1 MSNLNAHDLTLSIDG
16 RTLCDSL
23 NFTLGEGEVWAV
35 LGPNGSGKSTLLRTL
50 AHLQEPTQGEV
61 HLDGEQVANIKR
73 EEIARKVGVLFQ
85 EIQDPFPVT
94 LFDQVLGGRYPH
106 LSRWSQESELDYS
119 LTNDAIVA
127 MGLENLSD
135 HLTHHLSGGER
146 QRTAFATLLAQ
157 QPEIY
162 LLDEPLNHLDLPYQ
176 MRLLEKIVA
185 LAQQQRAVLMV
196 LHDPNVALRWS
207 THTLLLH
214 GDEGNGRWLSGPS
227 EEIITA
233 ENLSELYRHPLNEV
247 NTPQGRF
254 YIPQ

>member
-1 MSNLNAHDLTLSIDG
+1 MSNLSAHNLTLSIDD
-16 RTLCDSL
+16 RTLCESL
-23 NFTLGEGEVWAV
+23 DLTLGQGEIWAV

-50 AHLQEPTQGEV
+50 AHLQEPAQGEI
-61 HLDGEQVANIKR
+61 HLDGERVTTIKR

-85 EIQDPFPVT
+85 EIQDPFPIT
-94 LFDQVLGGRYPH
+94 LFEQVLGGRYPH

-127 MGLENLSD
+127 MGLENLSG

-176 MRLLEKIVA
+176 MRLLEKIVE
-185 LAQQQRAVLMV
+185 LSQQQRAVLMV

-214 GDEGNGRWLSGPS
+214 GDGRWLSGPS
-227 EEIITA
+227 EEIISA
-233 ENLSELYRHPLNEV
+233 ENLTELYSHPLNEV

>member
-1 MSNLNAHDLTLSIDG
+1 MSSLAAHNLTLTIEE
-16 RTLCDSL
+16 RKLCDSL
-23 NFTLGEGEVWAV
+23 DLSLAQGEIWSV

-50 AHLQEPTQGEV
+50 AHLQPPTTGEV
-61 HLDGEQVANIKR
+61 HLDGKEIGAITR
-73 EEIARKVGVLFQ
+73 SEIAKKIGVLFQ

-94 LFDQVLGGRYPH
+94 LFEQVLGGRYPH
-106 LSRWSQESELDYS
+106 LSRWSKEGEIDFN
-119 LTNDAIVA
+119 LTNDAIDS
-127 MGLENLSD
+127 MGLEALSE

-176 MRLLEKIVA
+176 MKLLAKIA
-185 LAQQQRAVLMV
+185 TLSQQQKTILMV

-207 THTLLLH
+207 THTLLLY
-214 GDEGNGRWLSGPS
+214 GDVGDGRWLAGPS
-227 EEIITA
+227 EEVLTA
-233 ENLSELYRHPLNEV
+233 ENLSGLYQYPLTEL
-247 NTPQGRF
+247 TSPQGRY

>member
-1 MSNLNAHDLTLSIDG
+1 MSSLSAQDLTLSIDG
-16 RTLCDSL
+16 RMLCDSL
-23 NFTLGEGEVWAV
+23 NLTLGAGEVWTV

-50 AHLQEPTQGEV
+50 AHLQEPALGEV
-61 HLDGEQVANIKR
+61 HLDGKQVTTIRR

-94 LFDQVLGGRYPH
+94 LFEQVLGGRYPH
-106 LSRWSQESELDYS
+106 LSRWSQEEELDYS
-119 LTNDAIVA
+119 LTQEAIEA
-127 MGLENLSD
+127 MGLAGLSD

-176 MRLLEKIVA
+176 IRLLEKIVA
-185 LAQQQRAVLMV
+185 LAQQQRAILMV

-207 THTLLLH
+207 THTLLLY
-214 GDEGNGRWLSGPS
+214 GDGRWLSGTS
-227 EEIITA
+227 QEIITS
-233 ENLSELYRHPLNEV
+233 ENLSALYQHPLLELNS
-247 NTPQGRF
+247 PQGRYF
-254 YIPQ
+254 IPG